1 MGERVSQGVA
11 QQGSVEHLLCGRLIS
26 VALVEG
32 LQLNRLVQ
40 VIGRTPDY
48 WYPTIFCT

>member
-11 QQGSVEHLLCGRLIS
+11 RMVSIEH
-26 VALVEG
+26 ALRGQLHSAALGEV

-40 VIGRTPDY
+40 VIGTFDY
-48 WYPTIFCT
+48 RVSNVFCS

>member
-11 QQGSVEHLLCGRLIS
+11 QMSSAEQLLRGRLIS
-26 VALVEG
+26 VALVDA

-40 VIGRTPDY
+40 VIGRTPGY